1 MCAVSVV
8 MDGAGPAS
16 AVAIE
21 LKVKELEA
29 VMGNSDRA
37 DDMENIVERYGN
49 SPDRMRRAAPLSG
62 SAQHARGAHGRLRSA
77 AAQSR
82 LPERMRCAINLGLRA
97 ALRRYKMAARHSEKT
112 GARSRRRSREAKS

>member
-1 MCAVSVV
+1 
-8 MDGAGPAS
+8 
-16 AVAIE
+16 
-21 LKVKELEA
+21 VKELEA

-77 AAQSR
+77 R
-82 LPERMRCAINLGLRA
+82 LRNHAYPSGC
-97 ALRRYKMAARHSEKT
+97 
-112 GARSRRRSREAKS
+112 GARSISD